1 MMGDT
6 PLGPEP
12 LDPAESDLII
22 ALAGSFNLPVEV
34 GVMMGDVWE
43 AADELW
49 RATGFVD
56 MRRGLEL
63 DEAGDLSSGLGC

>member
-1 MMGDT
+1 MTGAK
-6 PLGPEP
+6 PPVAEP

-22 ALAGSFNLPVEV
+22 ALAGNFNLPVEV
-34 GVMMGDVWE
+34 GVMTIDVWE

-49 RATGFVD
+49 RGTGFVE

-63 DEAGDLSSGLGC
+63 EEPGDCSCRLG